1 MFHSVSLNEIKIE
14 PFSKPSFLVQ
24 NILKNMAASIMF
36 EKQKPESKSEEPRS
50 RRNACYNSLCLQNQ
64 NSISGPK
71 QNSDGFKKLWYSYAF

>member
-50 RRNACYNSLCLQNQ
+50 RRNACYNSLCLQ
-64 NSISGPK
+64 K
-71 QNSDGFKKLWYSYAF
+71 QKAILL